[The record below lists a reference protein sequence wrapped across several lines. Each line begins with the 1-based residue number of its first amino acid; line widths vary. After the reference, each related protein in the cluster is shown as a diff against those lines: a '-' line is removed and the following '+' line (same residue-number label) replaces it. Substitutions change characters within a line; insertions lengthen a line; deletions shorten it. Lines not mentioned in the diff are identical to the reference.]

1 MFTGIVEELGEVVAL
16 DERDGSARLAIR
28 GPGVTSDAAR
38 GDSIAVNGVC
48 LTVTSL
54 PGDGVFTADV
64 MGETL
69 RRTGLGGLAPG
80 DQVNLER
87 PLRFDGRLDGHLVQG
102 HVDGTGT
109 ITARTPHPDWE
120 VVRIEVPGQVFRY
133 VIEKG

>member
-1 MFTGIVEELGEVVAL
+1 MGGSTRTAGPAAPGRPPCLRTRAPRSPPAGGYLPGGRVFTGIVEELGEVVAL

-80 DQVNLER
+80 DQVN
-87 PLRFDGRLDGHLVQG
+87 
-102 HVDGTGT
+102 
-109 ITARTPHPDWE
+109 
-120 VVRIEVPGQVFRY
+120 
-133 VIEKG
+133 